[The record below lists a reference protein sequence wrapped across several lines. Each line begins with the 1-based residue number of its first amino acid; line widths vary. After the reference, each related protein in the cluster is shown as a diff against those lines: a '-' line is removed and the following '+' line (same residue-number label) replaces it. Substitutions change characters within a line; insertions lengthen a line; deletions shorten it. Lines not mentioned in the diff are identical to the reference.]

1 MQFGWPMPDRP
12 SLIMAGRATLRVA
25 AIAFAF
31 FLSLAG
37 GAIAD
42 NTCRGGQSFS
52 AWLAEVR
59 QDASRAGISERT
71 LSVLVGLTSDDRV
84 LKQDRGQPTL
94 SQSFLEFVDRVVSS
108 DRLARGRA
116 LLKKHVE
123 TFARIERDY
132 GVPGPVITAFWG
144 LETDYGAFTG
154 GFSSLRSLATLAY
167 DCRRPDHFRA
177 ELMDALRLLEGGD
190 LVPEE
195 MTGAWAGE
203 LGQVQFTP
211 SNYVKYAVDYDGD
224 GRRDLVGSVPDALAS
239 TANYLKAIGWRA
251 DEPWLEEV
259 HVADGVPWQEAARA
273 NPKPRSLW
281 AAVGITRADASA
293 LPADDVTAALLLPMG
308 RLGPAFLGYENFG
321 IFWEWN
327 QSSNYSLAAA
337 YFATRL
343 GGAERLNRGDA
354 SAILTSAEMRE
365 VQERLNAL
373 GYDAGEPDGRLGEI
387 TRGGV
392 KQAQVKFGLPAD
404 GYPTRELLEFLRK
417 EK

>member
-1 MQFGWPMPDRP
+1 MPDPR
-12 SLIMAGRATLRVA
+12 SRIIAQRTVRGV
-25 AIAFAF
+25 AIALASA
-31 FLSLAG
+31 LSL
-37 GAIAD
+37 GAPASAD
-42 NTCRGGQSFS
+42 TSCRGGQSFS

-59 QDASRAGISERT
+59 QESARAGLSGRT
-71 LSVLVGLTSDDRV
+71 LSALDGLTFDDRV

-94 SQSFLEFVDRVVSS
+94 SQSFLEFVDRVVSA

-116 LLKKHVE
+116 LLKKHSE

-167 DCRRPDHFRA
+167 DCRRPEHFRA
-177 ELMDALRLLEGGD
+177 ELMDALQLLERGD

-211 SNYVKYAVDYDGD
+211 SNYVKYAIDYDAD

-251 DEPWLEEV
+251 NEPWLEEV
-259 HVADGVPWQEAARA
+259 RVADGVPWQEAARA
-273 NPKPRSLW
+273 NLKPRSFW
-281 AAVGITRADASA
+281 AAAGVTRADGSA
-293 LPADDVTAALLLPMG
+293 LPADDVPAALLLPMG
-308 RLGPAFLGYENFG
+308 RLGPAFLGYQNFS
-321 IFWEWN
+321 IYWEWN

-343 GGAERLNRGDA
+343 GGAARLNRGDA
-354 SAILTSAEMRE
+354 PAILGPEEMRE

-387 TRGGV
+387 TRAGV
-392 KQAQVKFGLPAD
+392 KQAQQKFGLPAD
-404 GYPTRELLEFLRK
+404 GYPTRELLQMLR
-417 EK
+417 